1 MPETQTSPAIIA
13 LVVVTAALVLYAW
26 WLSIRQERRFRNF
39 VAWVEVHYSQQ
50 WKALPWVARNLNRNG
65 GVEHLRRN
73 GLGNDPQFMARYH
86 QDKMVKWPQ
95 VVAIL
100 CGVGAIGLLA
110 VGIEYFGWTW

>member
-39 VAWVEVHYSQQ
+39 VSWIEDSHRERWQV
-50 WKALPWVARNLNRNG
+50 LPWALRKLNRNG
-65 GVEHLRRN
+65 GVERLRRD
-73 GLGNDPQFMARYH
+73 GLGDDAEFMTRYRH
-86 QDKMVKWPQ
+86 GKMVRWPQ
-95 VVAIL
+95 VAAVL